1 MAKVILIGE
10 HSVLYGKKAIAIPIK
25 KNIYINIKKS
35 NKPYKCNDKNIES
48 LVYTVSKYF
57 SKLPYL
63 KIHIKNQVPIS
74 KGMGSSATLAVEMV
88 KAIARY
94 YRKNIEKEKIYLFSK
109 EYEDKIHKPSSGL
122 DILTCLSDK
131 WVILNKNFDNTFNI
145 VEKKYFLNLNL
156 VIIDTNTKGM
166 TKEAVK
172 KVRENKNRDSII
184 EEISNETNKFLSILD
199 NNEIEY
205 SKIANIFN
213 NTHKLLCK
221 LGLNNKK
228 IDDIVNFTLKNKAIA
243 SKISGSGLG
252 GIIISLVKN
261 EDLQDFKKN
270 LEIEKIKI
278 LGIEKI

>member
-88 KAIARY
+88 KAISRY

-131 WVILNKNFDNTFNI
+131 WVILNKNLDNTFNI

-199 NNEIEY
+199 NNEIEH